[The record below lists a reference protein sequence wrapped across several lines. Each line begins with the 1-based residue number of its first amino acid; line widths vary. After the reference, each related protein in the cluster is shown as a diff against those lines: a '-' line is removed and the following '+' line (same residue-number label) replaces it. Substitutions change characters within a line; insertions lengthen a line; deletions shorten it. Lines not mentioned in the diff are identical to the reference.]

1 MPAKLFALAA
11 LKDEAAAQD
20 TSVLAETLSGPSTP
34 SSPKSVS
41 PPSPVLPRLV
51 RAQGTSSRRVGES
64 SLVLC
69 RRGKEKERSIGFARP
84 PPGRPIAADAGG
96 ESERADLPRS
106 RPPQLGSALCMAH
119 VAISSASAGNN
130 CWLASDLRAT
140 SANRPCPRL
149 PSCLSVR
156 FNWFSFPHAARVDR
170 SLGSIATPSLFLSLS
185 PFWASTSRVQLAT
198 PAQTRLTLTDLSF
211 LQRWPSRVG

>member
-1 MPAKLFALAA
+1 MVDDEPMRGCCWLLVGLIRQVRAGRERESSRWVVGWGKKCQQSSSLSQ

-41 PPSPVLPRLV
+41 PSSPVFSRLV

-64 SLVLC
+64 SLVLW
-69 RRGKEKERSIGFARP
+69 RRGKERERSIGFARP
-84 PPGRPIAADAGG
+84 QPGRPIAADAGG

-119 VAISSASAGNN
+119 VAISPASAEIIAG
-130 CWLASDLRAT
+130 SHPTFGRRLRT
-140 SANRPCPRL
+140 VLSSSSLL
-149 PSCLSVR
+149 PVSLPQLILL
-156 FNWFSFPHAARVDR
+156 FSR
-170 SLGSIATPSLFLSLS
+170 SPG
-185 PFWASTSRVQLAT
+185 
-198 PAQTRLTLTDLSF
+198 
-211 LQRWPSRVG
+211 